1 MLAADALSV
10 MTPGD
15 LVRAAEVMRVG
26 GVVALPFN
34 GIWALFGDLEQP
46 GVHERIVAA
55 KRSTSEKRLALV
67 VLPEAAHQLVDF
79 ARLPAPSEAVLG
91 LWRSVHSLGVILPAR
106 PEIAA
111 HLGRI
116 QPTDGSVLL
125 VWTEY
130 APLRSVL
137 EHFRHLGGTALYGTP
152 SNTSGQPPHTSI
164 EQVWNT
170 FFHDVDAIVADDFS
184 HLPASRRQS
193 SSIVDLRGSEPTLCR
208 QGSVSVAELQAA
220 LSLHGFGE
228 LVYSSS
234 VAVS

>member
-46 GVHERIVAA
+46 AVHERIMAA
-55 KRSTSEKRLALV
+55 KRRPSDKRLAQV
-67 VLPEAAHQLVDF
+67 VLPETAHHLVDF
-79 ARLPAPSEAVLG
+79 SRLQATPDAVLG
-91 LWRSVHSLGVILPAR
+91 LWRAVHSLGIILPAR
-106 PEIAA
+106 SEIDA
-111 HLGRI
+111 HLGHI
-116 QPTDGSVLL
+116 QPNDGSVLL

-137 EHFRHLGGTALYGTP
+137 EHFRRLGGTALCGTS
-152 SNTSGQPPHTSI
+152 SNTSGQPTHTSI
-164 EQVWNT
+164 EQVWNA
-170 FFHDVDAIVADDFS
+170 FFHEVDAVVADDFS
-184 HLPASRRQS
+184 HLPAARRQS
-193 SSIVDLRGSEPTLCR
+193 SSIVDLTGSEPTLR
-208 QGSVSVAELQAA
+208 REGSVSVAELQAA

-234 VAVS
+234 VAAN

>member
-1 MLAADALSV
+1 

-15 LVRAAEVMRVG
+15 LVRAAEMMRVG

-46 GVHERIVAA
+46 AVHERIVAA
-55 KRSTSEKRLALV
+55 KRRASDKRLAQL
-67 VLPEAAHQLVDF
+67 VLPESAHQLVDF
-79 ARLPAPSEAVLG
+79 SRLQAPSDAVLG

-106 PEIAA
+106 PEIDA

-137 EHFRHLGGTALYGTP
+137 EHFRHLGGTALFATP
-152 SNTSGQPPHTSI
+152 SNTAGQPTHTSI
-164 EQVWNT
+164 EHVWNA
-170 FFHDVDAIVADDFS
+170 FFHDVDAIMADDFS
-184 HLPASRRQS
+184 HLPAGRRQS
-193 SSIVDLRGSEPTLCR
+193 SSIVDLRGPEPTLRR
-208 QGSVSVAELQAA
+208 QGSASVAELQAA
-220 LSLHGFGE
+220 LTLHGFGE

>member
-34 GIWALFGDLEQP
+34 GIWALLGDLEQP
-46 GVHERIVAA
+46 AVHERIVAA
-55 KRSTSEKRLALV
+55 KRRSPAKRLAQV
-67 VLPEAAHQLVDF
+67 VLPESAHQLVDF
-79 ARLPAPSEAVLG
+79 SRLAAPSDAVLG

-106 PEIAA
+106 PEIDAQ
-111 HLGRI
+111 LGHI

-130 APLRSVL
+130 APLRTVL
-137 EHFRHLGGTALYGTP
+137 EHFRHLGGTALFGTP
-152 SNTSGQPPHTSI
+152 SNIAGQPTHTSI
-164 EQVWNT
+164 EHVWNA
-170 FFHDVDAIVADDFS
+170 FFHDVDAIMADDFS

-193 SSIVDLRGSEPTLCR
+193 SSIIDLRGPEPMLCR

-220 LSLHGFGE
+220 LALHGFGE